1 MSRATSPS
9 LKSSPRQLRQDAAR
23 NRQHLL
29 DAARTVFG
37 HDGPE
42 AGVEEIAR
50 LAGVGTGT
58 LYRHFPS
65 KEDLIRALVDDLSH
79 GVEASADAG
88 IAKRDGTGL
97 WDFLRQAGEL
107 QARNQGLLH
116 RVWVDNA
123 RAEQV
128 ATIRAKIAK
137 LVDDAHRHGT
147 LPRAIKQSDILLI
160 LHGLRGVIEANHEDR
175 PDAWKRYLHLATAAL
190 TRPPGES

>member
-1 MSRATSPS
+1 MSRTTSAS
-9 LKSSPRQLRQDAAR
+9 LKSPPRQLRQDAAR
-23 NRQHLL
+23 NRQQLL
-29 DAARTVFG
+29 DAARTVIG

-65 KEDLIRALVDDLSH
+65 KEDLIRALVDDLSDQ
-79 GVEASADAG
+79 VEASADAG

-97 WDFLRQAGEL
+97 WSFLQEAGEL
-107 QARNQGLLH
+107 QARSQGLLY
-116 RVWVDNA
+116 RVWLDNT

-128 ATIRAKIAK
+128 TRIRAKIGK
-137 LVDDAHRHGT
+137 LADDAHRHGT
-147 LPRAIKQSDILLI
+147 LRRSVKQTDILLI

-175 PDAWKRYLHLATAAL
+175 PDAWKRYLQLVTAAL
-190 TRPPGES
+190 T

>member
-1 MSRATSPS
+1 MSHSPAPA
-9 LKSSPRQLRQDAAR
+9 KPPQKHLRQDAAR
-23 NRQHLL
+23 NRQQLL

-65 KEDLIRALVDDLSH
+65 KEDLIRALVDDLSDA
-79 GVEASADAG
+79 VEASADAG
-88 IAKRDGTGL
+88 LAKGDGSGL
-97 WDFLRQAGEL
+97 WTFLQDSGEL
-107 QARNQGLLH
+107 QARHQGLLY
-116 RVWVDNA
+116 RVWVANT

-128 ATIRAKIAK
+128 ATIRAKITK

-147 LPRAIKQSDILLI
+147 LPRSIKQTDILLI
-160 LHGLRGVIEANHEDR
+160 LHGLRGVIETNHQDR
-175 PDAWKRYLHLATAAL
+175 PDAWKRYLQLATAGL
-190 TRPPGES
+190 TRETR